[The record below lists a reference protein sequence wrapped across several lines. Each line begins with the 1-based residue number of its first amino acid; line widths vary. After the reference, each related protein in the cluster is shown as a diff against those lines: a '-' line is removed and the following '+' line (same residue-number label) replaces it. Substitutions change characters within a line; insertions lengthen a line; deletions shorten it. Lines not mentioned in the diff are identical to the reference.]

1 MPSDINI
8 AVNSLSRHFATLC
21 AVDQLSFSVKRGEI
35 LGFLGPNGA
44 GKSTTLQMLTG
55 TLAPSSGK
63 ISICG
68 VDLLT
73 QPRLAKQ
80 HLGFL
85 PEIPPLYPDFSV
97 DEYLRFCAR
106 IRHIIKSQ
114 VATAVAEAK
123 EKCGLSEVGRRLIGN
138 LSKGYQQRVGI
149 AQAIIHN
156 PDVVILDEPTVG
168 LDPIQIREIRQLI
181 RDIGKEHSV
190 ILSSHILP
198 EIQSTCDRVQIIHHG
213 RIVFSDTVDN
223 LSQHMATTSL
233 IVGLRN
239 PPNIERLEQINSV
252 NKVELL
258 TDKKYRLQY
267 DDTRDAAE
275 IFVSTSVTNDWGLY
289 HISAEQR
296 SLEQIFVDITT
307 TEVTTDKEEA
317 EAENHPTIETN
328 LESASKPEQPL

>member
-1 MPSDINI
+1 MPTEINI
-8 AVNSLSRHFATLC
+8 AVSSLSRHFATLC

-55 TLAPSSGK
+55 TLAPTSGE

-73 QPRLAKQ
+73 HPRLAKQ

-97 DEYLRFCAR
+97 DEYLHFCAR
-106 IRHIIKSQ
+106 IRQILKPQ
-114 VATAVAEAK
+114 VATAVAEVK

-156 PDVVILDEPTVG
+156 PDIVILDEPTVG

-198 EIQSTCDRVQIIHHG
+198 EIQSTCDRVQIINHG
-213 RIVFSDTVDN
+213 RIVFSDSVDN
-223 LSQHMATTSL
+223 LSQHMDTTSL

-239 PPNIERLEQINSV
+239 PPDIERLEQIDSIT
-252 NKVELL
+252 KVDLL
-258 TDKKYRLQY
+258 ADKKYRIQH
-267 DDTRDAAE
+267 DSTQDAAE
-275 IFVSTSVTNDWGLY
+275 ILVCTSVTNDWGLY

-307 TEVTTDKEEA
+307 TEVTDDETDA
-317 EAENHPTIETN
+317 QTETE
-328 LESASKPEQPL
+328 LESDSKLEQPL